1 MSDTPDMD
9 DIPNSEEIANAAAD
23 MGESLDLEG
32 EAMSEAAG
40 DAAEGG
46 SSGDS
51 LTDLLWKTPEKS
63 VKDADSAEFWSPEH
77 GAEDRLALCAE
88 TISNQGR
95 LPVIMQLPI
104 ALGELFV
111 KYSDEFEGIGTEAE
125 AADQQEDEKTLAEL
139 TQ

>member
-1 MSDTPDMD
+1 MTDNDADLDLD
-9 DIPNSEEIANAAAD
+9 DVPNSEEIANAAAD
-23 MGESLDLEG
+23 MGESLDIGE
-32 EAMSEAAG
+32 EAMSEAG
-40 DAAEGG
+40 EEAAEGG
-46 SSGDS
+46 QS
-51 LTDLLWKTPEKS
+51 LSDLLWKTPEKS
-63 VKDADSAEFWSPEH
+63 VKEADSAEIWSPEH

-95 LPVIMQLPI
+95 LPVILQLPI